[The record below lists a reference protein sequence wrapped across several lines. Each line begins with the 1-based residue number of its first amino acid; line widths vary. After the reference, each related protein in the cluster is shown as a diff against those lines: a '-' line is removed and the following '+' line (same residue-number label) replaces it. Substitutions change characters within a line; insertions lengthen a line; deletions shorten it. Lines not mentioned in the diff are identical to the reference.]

1 MKSYL
6 RFLSRNKLYTAI
18 EVMGLS
24 MALAFVIVLS
34 SYIVD
39 DMSVNKDLKNTENIY
54 ICHMENSVT
63 SYDLT
68 PMLYGM
74 IPDIEESCAFVTSL
88 GGGKLMFSGVTCA
101 RHADKEA
108 HVSTMAGGSNLFD
121 FFTFPLIAGDPD
133 KVLTDK
139 GSIVISENLA
149 NTFFPDGNALGKEIN
164 LSETNAMK
172 GFYPEFQDMDVNLT
186 VTGVFNPFSKTV
198 FYEPDII
205 IHIDMYHELQEE
217 MYHGMLSLYDFSFV
231 RIRNGADI
239 EAISQQLTDEYR
251 KHAKEA

>member
-18 EVMGLS
+18 EVVGLS

-68 PMLYGM
+68 PMLYDM

-88 GGGKLMFSGVTCA
+88 GGGKMMFSGVTCA
-101 RHADKEA
+101 RHAD
-108 HVSTMAGGSNLFD
+108 
-121 FFTFPLIAGDPD
+121 
-133 KVLTDK
+133 
-139 GSIVISENLA
+139 
-149 NTFFPDGNALGKEIN
+149 
-164 LSETNAMK
+164 
-172 GFYPEFQDMDVNLT
+172 
-186 VTGVFNPFSKTV
+186 
-198 FYEPDII
+198 
-205 IHIDMYHELQEE
+205 
-217 MYHGMLSLYDFSFV
+217 
-231 RIRNGADI
+231 
-239 EAISQQLTDEYR
+239 
-251 KHAKEA
+251 